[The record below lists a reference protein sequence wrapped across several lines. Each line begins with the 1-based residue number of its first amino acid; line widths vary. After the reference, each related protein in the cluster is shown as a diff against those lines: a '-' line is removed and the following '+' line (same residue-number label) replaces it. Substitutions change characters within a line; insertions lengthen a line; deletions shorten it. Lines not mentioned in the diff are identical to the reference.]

1 MPYAY
6 NPWMEN
12 IRNAGSMI
20 PSMTATPPQAPG
32 LDPTQMGLLTQ
43 QGYPSTTVGNMTP
56 EDLRYMTQQDPKQQ
70 IMAAIAGALQQ
81 MGTALAYRGRGPAGV
96 GVPNIPVE
104 ETAGGRMGAMLAQ
117 KRSGIIGQAQ
127 DITKEKRQMEAFMK
141 QFGMEQGGRE
151 KIQGMSDVASMART
165 LAPIGPEGAQAR
177 QTAEFTSNLP
187 QRTNIE
193 PMMAA
198 LTNIGIPPE
207 LARSIVERHLANFA
221 SPGTEAGKA
230 MTTANAAFDNAI
242 KLSTVTST
250 FGGSHIDHERLVK
263 ELSPLKTGQPSDVQN
278 IINQQL
284 AHSNEIVK
292 YLNFA
297 RDAIKAGKTKEEVV
311 PKLLEITGLNQGE
324 LPQDLK

>member
-104 ETAGGRMGAMLAQ
+104 
-117 KRSGIIGQAQ
+117 
-127 DITKEKRQMEAFMK
+127 EKRQMEAFMK